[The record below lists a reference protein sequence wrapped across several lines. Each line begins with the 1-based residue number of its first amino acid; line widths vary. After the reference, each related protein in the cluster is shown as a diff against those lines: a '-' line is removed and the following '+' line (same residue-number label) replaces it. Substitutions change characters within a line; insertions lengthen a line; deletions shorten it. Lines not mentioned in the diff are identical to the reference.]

1 MSARDNE
8 TPTPDIRP
16 GDVVRLLGGRAPW
29 IVRRVVAHPAGG
41 ARAYAVLVGA
51 RRETTAFL
59 AGLYLIYPS
68 GGVDE

>member
-29 IVRRVVAHPAGG
+29 IVRRVVHPAGG
-41 ARAYAVLVGA
+41 ARSYAVLAGA
-51 RRETTAFL
+51 HPRDTRFDL

>member
-29 IVRRVVAHPAGG
+29 IVRRVVHPAGG
-41 ARAYAVLVGA
+41 ARSYAVLAGA
-51 RRETTAFL
+51 RRTARPAL

>member
-29 IVRRVVAHPAGG
+29 IVRRVVHPAGG
-41 ARAYAVLVGA
+41 ARSYAVLAGA
-51 RRETTAFL
+51 RRETTA
-59 AGLYLIYPS
+59 YLVDLDLCYPS

>member
-29 IVRRVVAHPAGG
+29 IVRRVVHPAGG
-41 ARAYAVLVGA
+41 ERSYAVLAGA
-51 RRETTAFL
+51 RRETTAWL
-59 AGLYLIYPS
+59 ASLYLIYPS

>member
-29 IVRRVVAHPAGG
+29 IVRRVVAHPADD
-41 ARAYAVLVGA
+41 ARAYAVLERA
-51 RRETTAFL
+51 SARETTAFL
-59 AGLYLIYPS
+59 AGLYL
-68 GGVDE
+68 VDLERRC